1 MISCRCDYEL
11 DNYRTAF
18 HPVGLAVSYPNY
30 RQRFEVKTFAFVAG
44 DKALTS
50 LVSAVPLAL
59 TKGSGFLC
67 SKCVSL
73 IFAVGV
79 LPLQCSSL

>member
-67 SKCVSL
+67 SKCLSL

-79 LPLQCSSL
+79 LPLQCPSL